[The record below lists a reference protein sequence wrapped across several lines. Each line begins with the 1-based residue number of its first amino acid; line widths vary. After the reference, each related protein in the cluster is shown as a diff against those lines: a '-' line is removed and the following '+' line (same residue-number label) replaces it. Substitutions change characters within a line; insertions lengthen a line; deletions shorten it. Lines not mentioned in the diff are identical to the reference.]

1 MASLNSTQALALLGR
16 VIDVVECIPMP
27 YGPDFSRYRATVM
40 AVQVP
45 APGTDIEWSLLL
57 HMEGFAP
64 DQMEYIELDRLHW
77 DGELSNVIRA

>member
-1 MASLNSTQALALLGR
+1 
-16 VIDVVECIPMP
+16 
-27 YGPDFSRYRATVM
+27 M

-77 DGELSNVIRA
+77 DGECSKVIRA

>member
-45 APGTDIEWSLLL
+45 APGTDIEWS
-57 HMEGFAP
+57 
-64 DQMEYIELDRLHW
+64 
-77 DGELSNVIRA
+77 